1 MPWRDLTLH
10 STPKQHPPAPWVV
23 GTQLPWSRVEVAA
36 REPCSVEIVRKV
48 LNPDTVPFRPTRLVI
63 VIRGSSRRIFSQV
76 SSVIRGSAA
85 GLDFMS
91 SFFFSVGDT
100 AWAVSVSPLGPAVRA
115 RLSPSSGIWPTAI
128 VISCYRPTPSPG
140 WSEWYSRAER
150 QFCRVRL
157 IERNR
162 IRGCS
167 VEASVNLQ
175 ICRWC

>member
-91 SFFFSVGDT
+91 SFFFRSVTPPGPFRCHHWGPPSGPGCHRHPASGPPLLSLAVIDQPPRQVGRNGT
-100 AWAVSVSPLGPAVRA
+100 VEPSGNFVVSV
-115 RLSPSSGIWPTAI
+115 
-128 VISCYRPTPSPG
+128 
-140 WSEWYSRAER
+140 
-150 QFCRVRL
+150 
-157 IERNR
+157 
-162 IRGCS
+162 
-167 VEASVNLQ
+167 
-175 ICRWC
+175 